1 MSRVAGLLRPDSPTR
16 GPPFVPSSTM
26 RVDDLAKALRV
37 NRVCET
43 INPVASARNSLR
55 VLIITKELKMKR
67 IHVLLVVLFV
77 TGLVRG
83 DASVTREQDPLTVN
97 PKTIALKLENARVRV
112 LEATLKP
119 GDKEKP
125 HSHPAYVI
133 YVIAGGKFRNHAAD
147 GTVTD
152 GEFKTGDV
160 IYRDPI
166 SQHWAE
172 NTGDTTIR
180 LELVELKN

>member
-1 MSRVAGLLRPDSPTR
+1 
-16 GPPFVPSSTM
+16 
-26 RVDDLAKALRV
+26 
-37 NRVCET
+37 
-43 INPVASARNSLR
+43 
-55 VLIITKELKMKR
+55 MKR
-67 IHVLLVVLFV
+67 VYIPLFVLLV

-83 DASVTREQDPLTVN
+83 DASVTREQDPLVVN
-97 PKTIALKLENARVRV
+97 AKTIALKLENSRVRV
-112 LEATLKP
+112 LEATIKP
-119 GDKEKP
+119 GDKEKT

-160 IYRDPI
+160 IYREPVT
-166 SQHWAE
+166 HWAE
-172 NTGDTTIR
+172 NIGDTTIR

>member
-1 MSRVAGLLRPDSPTR
+1 
-16 GPPFVPSSTM
+16 
-26 RVDDLAKALRV
+26 
-37 NRVCET
+37 
-43 INPVASARNSLR
+43 
-55 VLIITKELKMKR
+55 MKR
-67 IHVLLVVLFV
+67 IYVLIFVLLA
-77 TGLVRG
+77 TGFVRG

-97 PKTIALKLENARVRV
+97 ATTIALKLENPRVRV

-119 GDKEKP
+119 GDKEHT

-133 YVIAGGKFRNHAAD
+133 YVIAGGKFRNHATD

-166 SQHWAE
+166 THWAE
-172 NTGDTTIR
+172 NIGNTTIR
-180 LELVELKN
+180 LILVELKS

>member
-1 MSRVAGLLRPDSPTR
+1 ML
-16 GPPFVPSSTM
+16 
-26 RVDDLAKALRV
+26 
-37 NRVCET
+37 
-43 INPVASARNSLR
+43 
-55 VLIITKELKMKR
+55 
-67 IHVLLVVLFV
+67 VLLVCGFV
-77 TGLVRG
+77 RSDVGF
-83 DASVTREQDPLTVN
+83 TRSQDPLVVN
-97 PKTIALKLENARVRV
+97 SSTIALKLENSRVRV

-119 GDKEKP
+119 GDKEKT

-133 YVIAGGKFRNHAAD
+133 YVIQGGKYRNHAAD
-147 GTVTD
+147 GKVTD
-152 GEFKTGDV
+152 AEFHTGDV